1 MKPTFA
7 FVWFFGAVATPV
19 FAWGCGDDDSPPPP
33 PSDAGPRDAASDG
46 GVPRDGGDDDDAA
59 VVPVRCTVDPSG
71 LVEVGRDGSGGAAAV
86 ASASNLETSALIF
99 TDDLDGTVAVRL
111 VTIANDGTVTRH
123 TPEGIPAGATEPDV
137 AAVGGA
143 WWIVA
148 RESDGAV
155 RLFRYDAEVA
165 AVGTPVALASGA
177 SSPRIAAAGE
187 GAFVAWREG
196 ASVRGR
202 LVSATGTAGA
212 VVELGTATGEFDL
225 ALHGEDAAVL
235 LRAGT
240 DESPTRV
247 QGSRVGDGTPTS
259 LLVGGSEESVGSVG
273 LAGPTRE
280 APDGVF
286 PFYGAVAFD
295 VRIGDSFRSIRL
307 AVLDEAGTPAYGE
320 WRVSGPGE
328 YAWAASATDWGGG
341 YLVAYRAR
349 VEDGGFSLIR
359 VSLLDREAC
368 EVGRV
373 DEQLTVAST
382 TTEAGSETTVT
393 STGRGHF
400 VVGWGETRSDL
411 TEYRIAV
418 GRCE

>member
-1 MKPTFA
+1 M
-7 FVWFFGAVATPV
+7 
-19 FAWGCGDDDSPPPP
+19 
-33 PSDAGPRDAASDG
+33 
-46 GVPRDGGDDDDAA
+46 
-59 VVPVRCTVDPSG
+59 
-71 LVEVGRDGSGGAAAV
+71 
-86 ASASNLETSALIF
+86 ASASTLEASALIF
-99 TDDLDGTVAVRL
+99 SDDLDGTMAVRL
-111 VTIANDGTVTRH
+111 VTVANDDTVTRH

-148 RESDGAV
+148 RETDGAV
-155 RLFRYDAEVA
+155 RLFRYDADVMA
-165 AVGTPVALASGA
+165 AGAPVALATGA
-177 SSPRIAAAGE
+177 TSPRISAAGD

-196 ASVRGR
+196 ANVRGR
-202 LVSATGTAGA
+202 MISSTGTAGA

-295 VRIGDSFRSIRL
+295 VRIGDAFRSIRL
-307 AVLDEAGTPAYGE
+307 AVLDAAGTPAYGE

-349 VEDGGFSLIR
+349 AEDGGFSLIR